1 MERIIAGSPRLA
13 DLTLEA
19 CRGVASLH
27 VPRGARLRR
36 LALRCCHN
44 LAAVALDAS
53 ELVAFEY
60 RGAMPS
66 SAFLTMHGG
75 GIPNLAY
82 CKVDICGAEVS
93 SEEEVAKLR
102 ELRLL
107 FQNAKR
113 LHLLAS
119 AQAWARTTCPCPS
132 PACQTS
138 ATSS

>member
-36 LALRCCHN
+36 LALRWCHA
-44 LAAVALDAS
+44 LAAVALDVS

-60 RGAMPS
+60 RGAVPT

-75 GIPNLAY
+75 GGVPNLAY

-93 SEEEVAKLR
+93 SEEEDIEGR
-102 ELRLL
+102 R
-107 FQNAKR
+107 
-113 LHLLAS
+113 
-119 AQAWARTTCPCPS
+119 ARALPHPIGPPPPRAEGTPP
-132 PACQTS
+132 
-138 ATSS
+138 